1 MKHLYED
8 IFRVIGELGPWH
20 LRRLGVLW
28 LLMFLVGAHFSIPD
42 YMERG
47 TEEFICPNPDM
58 PECKV
63 NVYFHSL
70 ININGHYLFSEI

>member
-1 MKHLYED
+1 M
-8 IFRVIGELGPWH
+8 
-20 LRRLGVLW
+20 LW

-47 TEEFICPNPDM
+47 TEEFICANLNM

-63 NVYFHSL
+63 
-70 ININGHYLFSEI
+70 GQEILSPQEMC

>member
-1 MKHLYED
+1 MLRKFLLQIDNLGHGVMKHLYED

-63 NVYFHSL
+63 NK
-70 ININGHYLFSEI
+70 